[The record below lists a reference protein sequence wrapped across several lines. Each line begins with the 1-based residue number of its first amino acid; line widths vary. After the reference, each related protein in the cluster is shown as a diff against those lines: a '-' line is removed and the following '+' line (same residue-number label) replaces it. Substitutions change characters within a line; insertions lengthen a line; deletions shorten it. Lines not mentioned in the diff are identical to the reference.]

1 MTLPPLSVCVSGARG
16 TVGRV
21 LVPAIAAAA
30 DLRLHSAVSRAE
42 SGRDV
47 GEALGGDP
55 LGVLLEDDLERALE
69 RAPDVLVDYTHPGA
83 VRRNVAL
90 ALARGIP
97 VVIGTS
103 GLFDDDFEAID
114 AAARAAGVG
123 VASGNFSLTVA
134 LMQHLAKIAA
144 RHVPGFEIIESNGAA
159 KPDVPS
165 GTARELAELLARER
179 VLTERGAPVELI
191 GPPEA
196 RGAAIAGVPVHSLRL
211 PGLNPAVEIVFGAAG
226 ERLTIRHEEQ
236 GDATIFVAGTLLAI
250 RHVATSTG
258 LVRGLDSLLFS
269 A

>member
-1 MTLPPLSVCVSGARG
+1 
-16 TVGRV
+16 V

-30 DLRLHSAVSRAE
+30 GLELHSAVSRRE
-42 SGRDV
+42 CGRDA
-47 GEALGGDP
+47 GEALGGAR
-55 LGVLLEDDLERALE
+55 LGVALESDLEGALD
-69 RAPDVLVDYTHPGA
+69 RAPDVLIDYTHPTA
-83 VRRNVAL
+83 VRRHVAL
-90 ALARGIP
+90 ALERRIP

-103 GLFDDDFEAID
+103 GLFDDDFAAID

-123 VASGNFSLTVA
+123 VASGNFSLTAA
-134 LMQHLAKIAA
+134 LLQHLGKIAA
-144 RHVPGFEIIESNGAA
+144 RHVPRFEIIEQNGAS

-179 VLTERGAPVELI
+179 APVPEGESAAIELI

-196 RGAAIAGVPVHSLRL
+196 RGAAIAGVPVHSMRL
-211 PGLNPAVEIVFGAAG
+211 PGSNAAVEVVFGAPG

-236 GDATIFVAGTLLAI
+236 GDPAIFVAGTLLAA
-250 RHVATSTG
+250 RRVQSFSG